1 MVKLL
6 NLPGDRCLE
15 ALRHALKLVIAPEL
29 QSPLAKHY
37 AHLAEIVLAR
47 WIALEVKL
55 PQIERSFADANDA
68 HLRRARE
75 ALRGMAPEVLSG
87 EAGMTLPTVLN
98 RLAAFLPKASAHEA
112 ATIRALLRDAVA
124 SDAAARKAFEV
135 AVAEVTRA
143 VESGESPKQFSID
156 PERLESYLQERFAAQ
171 GPVRVRS
178 VNPLPGGRS
187 KETVL
192 FEIEAHPTLPP
203 SMVIRMDAGRY
214 GTSVSAEF
222 PLLVALH
229 RAKLPVPE
237 PLWLEERAE
246 VLGGAFI
253 VTRRMAGAPPGTLW
267 DVSGASQSIG
277 LALADV
283 LAKIHA
289 TPLRHLSPS
298 NCDASQPLVRAM
310 LADNEARWRAAMPLP
325 SVAMEAAY
333 CWMAEKAP
341 GLDAPASLVHG
352 DPGFHNMIVKD
363 GKLEC
368 LLDWEFA
375 HPGDPAED
383 LAYCRPSVEQIM
395 PWADFMTQYRGSGG
409 PEINAERLQF
419 FEIWRCLR
427 NATLAANMLYD
438 VSRGAASGLEMAAVA
453 VNTYPRF
460 EAQLASSLERVM
472 ALTAAE
478 P

>member
-15 ALRHALKLVIAPEL
+15 ALHHALKCVIAPEL

-37 AHLAEIVLAR
+37 SHLAQIVLAR
-47 WIALEVKL
+47 WIAVELKL

-68 HLRRARE
+68 HLRRAR
-75 ALRGMAPEVLSG
+75 ATLLRMVPAPSG
-87 EAGMTLPTVLN
+87 EEGTTLPTVLN
-98 RLAAFLPKASAHEA
+98 RLAALLPEASAQDA
-112 ATIRALLRDAVA
+112 ATIRAILRDAVA
-124 SDAAARKAFEV
+124 SDAAARKAFEA
-135 AVAEVTRA
+135 AVGEVTNA
-143 VESGESPKQFSID
+143 VQSGAGPEQFSVD
-156 PERLESYLQERFAAQ
+156 PQRLESYLQERFPAQ

-178 VNPLPGGRS
+178 VDPLPGGRS

-192 FEIEAHPTLPP
+192 FEIEDHPSLPR

-214 GTSVSAEF
+214 GTSVRAEF

-229 RAKLPVPE
+229 RAKLPVPD
-237 PLWLEERAE
+237 PLWLEERTE

-267 DVSGASQSIG
+267 DVGGASRSIG

-289 TPLRHLSPS
+289 TPLRQLMPS
-298 NCDASQPLVRAM
+298 NNDTSRPLVRAM
-310 LADNEARWRAAMPLP
+310 LADNEARWRARMPMP

-333 CWMAEKAP
+333 CWMAEKAQ
-341 GLDAPASLVHG
+341 GLDASASLVHG
-352 DPGFHNMIVKD
+352 DPGFHNMIVND
-363 GKLEC
+363 GRLEC

-395 PWADFMTQYRGSGG
+395 PWADFMTQYRSSGG
-409 PEINAERLQF
+409 PDISTERLQF
-419 FEIWRCLR
+419 FEIWRYLR

-472 ALTAAE
+472 SLTAAE